1 MVKKV
6 SRNVSIITILSI
18 KMSFIILMT
27 VASRFANVDKL
38 AAAVQVTHSEFSLI
52 VICGGFYSETMTT

>member
-1 MVKKV
+1 
-6 SRNVSIITILSI
+6 
-18 KMSFIILMT
+18 MSFIILMT
-27 VASRFANVDKL
+27 VAGRFANVDKL